1 MNKDQKQ
8 FFLKYLDDM
17 FPNAKCELNFS
28 TPFQLLVA
36 VVLSAQCTDKRVNLI
51 TPILFK
57 QFKTPYDF
65 AVAKIEVIEEIIK
78 LCVLYKKKTKNIVL
92 LSKQLIEKY
101 GGTVPNNLKD
111 LTSLSGVGMK
121 TAKVVLNNVYGAKVI
136 AVDTHILRVSN
147 RLGIVDEKN
156 PDKCSIKLEK
166 IFKQNIGNLHHKM
179 VLFGRYFCKAR
190 NPDCNICKLKDFCKY
205 YKKLDKQYKMW
216 YNTHKGKIMFLD
228 RVKITIKAGN
238 GGNGAVSFYRSK
250 LTMNGG
256 PDGGDGGKGGSVIF
270 VANEGINTL
279 YGFSFKKKFV
289 ATDGLKGEKQHK
301 KGADGKDVIIEVPC
315 GTVILDAESEKVIAD
330 LTNNGDKF
338 VALKGGN
345 GGHGNEYYKTP
356 TRQAPHFSQTGEVVK
371 ERQVIL
377 ELKTIA
383 DVGLVGYPNVG
394 KSTLLSVIS
403 NANPKIANYH
413 FTTIYPNLGVVSY
426 KGNSFV
432 ACDIPGLIDGASEG
446 AGLGHYFLK
455 HVERVRVIVHLVDI
469 SECEG
474 RDSVEDY
481 FKINDEL
488 KKYSQKLALVP
499 QIVALTKIDLLS
511 EEQLNEKVKKFKE
524 KTKQEP
530 ILLCSIIH
538 KGIDELKSK
547 IWQVLE
553 KTPKPAPLDVELTN
567 FDERDKS
574 SFDVKKIDNS
584 TYEVFGGLID
594 NMVRGIVLSDD
605 MSFAY
610 FQSALKKFGIIDK
623 LKEKGLKI
631 GDTVIIK
638 DISFEYEE

>member
-1 MNKDQKQ
+1 
-8 FFLKYLDDM
+8 
-17 FPNAKCELNFS
+17 
-28 TPFQLLVA
+28 
-36 VVLSAQCTDKRVNLI
+36 
-51 TPILFK
+51 
-57 QFKTPYDF
+57 
-65 AVAKIEVIEEIIK
+65 
-78 LCVLYKKKTKNIVL
+78 
-92 LSKQLIEKY
+92 
-101 GGTVPNNLKD
+101 
-111 LTSLSGVGMK
+111 
-121 TAKVVLNNVYGAKVI
+121 
-136 AVDTHILRVSN
+136 
-147 RLGIVDEKN
+147 
-156 PDKCSIKLEK
+156 
-166 IFKQNIGNLHHKM
+166 
-179 VLFGRYFCKAR
+179 
-190 NPDCNICKLKDFCKY
+190 
-205 YKKLDKQYKMW
+205 
-216 YNTHKGKIMFLD
+216 MFLD

-256 PDGGDGGKGGSVIF
+256 PDGGDGGKGGNVVF

-289 ATDGLKGEKQHK
+289 ATNGLKGEKQHK

-315 GTVILDAESEKVIAD
+315 GTVILDAVTEKVIAD

-338 VALKGGN
+338 IALKGGN

-356 TRQAPHFSQTGEVVK
+356 TRQAPRFSQTGEIVK

-377 ELKTIA
+377 ELKSIA

-413 FTTIYPNLGVVSY
+413 FTTIYPNLGVVAY
-426 KGNSFV
+426 KDKSFV
-432 ACDIPGLIDGASEG
+432 ACDIPGLIDGASTG

-474 RDSVEDY
+474 RNAVEDY
-481 FKINDEL
+481 FNINNEL
-488 KKYSQKLALVP
+488 KKYSEKLSSVP

-511 EEQLNEKVKKFKE
+511 EEQLNEKVKLFEE
-524 KTKQEP
+524 KTNQKP

-538 KGIDELKSK
+538 KGTEELKSK

-553 KTPKPAPLDVELTN
+553 KTPKPAPINVELNN
-567 FDERDKS
+567 FDVRDKQ
-574 SFDVKKIDNS
+574 SFEVKKIDNQ
-584 TYEVFGGLID
+584 TYEVCGGLID
-594 NMVRGIVLSDD
+594 NMIRGVVLSDET
-605 MSFAY
+605 SFAY
-610 FQSALKKFGIIDK
+610 FQNALKKFGIIDK
-623 LKEKGLKI
+623 LKEKGLNV